1 MMPANDIYK
10 SEYLGLLFRLILS
23 YIFISASIGKILS
36 PEDFSVAIQN
46 YKILPEILTNIPA
59 IILPWVELYCGVF
72 ILLGIFPRA
81 SAASLIVLTTIF
93 IIAISSAMLR
103 GLDISCGCFDPSD
116 ETDKIGISKIIEDI
130 IYLALAL
137 YCYFFPPV
145 KLTVVRLFKK

>member
-1 MMPANDIYK
+1 MQLNEIYK

-23 YIFISASIGKILS
+23 YIFISASIGKILN
-36 PEDFSVAIQN
+36 PEDFSGAIQN
-46 YKILPEILTNIPA
+46 YRILPEILTNIPA

-81 SAASLIVLTTIF
+81 SSASLVFLTFIF
-93 IIAISSAMLR
+93 IIAISSAMIR

-130 IYLALAL
+130 VYLMLAL
-137 YCYFFPPV
+137 YCYMFPPV